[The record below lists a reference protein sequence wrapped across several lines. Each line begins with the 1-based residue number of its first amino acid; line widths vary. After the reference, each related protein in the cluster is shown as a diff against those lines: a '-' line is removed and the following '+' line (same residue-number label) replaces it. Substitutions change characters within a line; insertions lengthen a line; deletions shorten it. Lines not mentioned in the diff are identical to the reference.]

1 MDSIEMT
8 AEELEK
14 QKKVYEKVLPD
25 GKICDLSKDTFIK
38 ELIDENIAFY
48 LVGGAVIDIIEGRKP
63 KDYDFLNHIE
73 LNRIGFKFICDTATA
88 QTFERDRVIVQILKN
103 NTDNFDF
110 KIAQACI
117 TLNKPSFSFE
127 KRGTT
132 LTIDRDSYLNKTLIP
147 VSYEPDRA
155 LNALMRIPHWRKK
168 GFDIN
173 DKTYHSLIR
182 AVAGV
187 DKMAIF
193 KSLFSHS

>member
-8 AEELEK
+8 AEELKK
-14 QKKVYEKVLPD
+14 QKELYEKKLPD
-25 GKICDLSKDTFIK
+25 GKICDLSKDPLIK
-38 ELIDENIAFY
+38 ELIDAKTSFI

-63 KDYDFLNHIE
+63 KDYDFLNIQRG
-73 LNRIGFKFICDTATA
+73 LGSINFKFVCDTATA
-88 QTFERDRVIVQILKN
+88 TTYERDGIMIQLLKG
-103 NTDNFDF
+103 NTDKFDF
-110 KIAQACI
+110 KIAQARI
-117 TLNKPSFSFE
+117 SMDYVSYGKYEPN
-127 KRGTT
+127 

-147 VSYEPDRA
+147 VSYDPDSA

-168 GFDIN
+168 GFEIN

-187 DKMAIF
+187 DKMAVF